1 MALKLGHN
9 FPSPSLVSVA
19 VIVAVF
25 VVVVVIVVVGT
36 LECLSKDD
44 DVLCNGK
51 VHTKEYYLAFDRK
64 FPVLLSLV
72 PTYTASAKDYDP

>member
-9 FPSPSLVSVA
+9 FPSPSLVIVA
-19 VIVAVF
+19 VIVAVI
-25 VVVVVIVVVGT
+25 VIVVVVIVVVGT

-51 VHTKEYYLAFDRK
+51 VHTKEYYFAFDRK
-64 FPVLLSLV
+64 FRSI
-72 PTYTASAKDYDP
+72 